1 MSPLPGRTSTVP
13 ERRSNGGGVGGG
25 GGADDEEEEC
35 IDGVD
40 NASAAPMPPPPHLA
54 HPAAATSRTSS
65 PSSNDSAAGARV
77 EKPLRLAL
85 ESGGAISEGPRLL
98 ASLSFRASSFFFLE
112 GEAKESKMKALKE
125 KFSLERFGCLFS
137 QLHS

>member
-98 ASLSFRASSFFFLE
+98 ASLSFRASSFFFFSRDKQRR
-112 GEAKESKMKALKE
+112 AKLRLK
-125 KFSLERFGCLFS
+125 KT
-137 QLHS
+137 